1 MAGLIYAL
9 CAVSAL
15 ICAYLL
21 LEAYRR
27 SSYRLLLWSGICF
40 VGLSLNNLILV
51 IDKLVVPNTDLS
63 LGRSAFALAAMA
75 ILLYGIIWDAD

>member
-1 MAGLIYAL
+1 MAGLIYTL

-15 ICAYLL
+15 ACAYLL
-21 LEAYRR
+21 LHTYWR

-40 VGLSLNNLILV
+40 VGLSMNNLLLV

-63 LGRSAFALAAMA
+63 LGRSALALAAMA
-75 ILLYGIIWDAD
+75 ILLYGIIWNAD